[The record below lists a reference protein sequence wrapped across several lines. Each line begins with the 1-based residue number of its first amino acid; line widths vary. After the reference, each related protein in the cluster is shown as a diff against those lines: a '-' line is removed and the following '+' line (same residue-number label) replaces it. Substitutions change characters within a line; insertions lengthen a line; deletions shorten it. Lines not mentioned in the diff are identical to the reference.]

1 MSLRN
6 TAYFFIVSISIVV
19 VLTFGQDL
27 IVPFVF
33 AVLLWF
39 IVRELK
45 GLLDRVRF
53 VRDKFPSWAKTLITS
68 LFILITLG
76 AISRVITMSIQTLA
90 RSYDKY
96 EKNVDGLIDEI
107 NTILNIDLME
117 FLATHVGNFNFG
129 GLLSSIFTS
138 LADILGNT
146 FIILIYF
153 LFVFLEETHFETKL
167 KKVLA
172 VKEQYEKVSDILDR
186 IEFSVAKYLGLKTLV
201 SLITGVL
208 SYFVLLLIG
217 IDSPAFWAFLIF
229 LLNFIPTI
237 GSLIATLFP
246 AIFCL
251 LQFGEFGPGVL
262 VLVLV
267 GAIQVLVGNV
277 LEPKLMGNSMNVSA
291 LVTILALSFWGAL
304 WGVTGMILSIPIT
317 VIMIIVF
324 SQFPATV
331 PIAIMLSE
339 KGELKT

>member
-1 MSLRN
+1 MNLRN

-96 EKNVDGLIDEI
+96 EKNVDGLIDQI

-146 FIILIYF
+146 FIILVYF

-172 VKEQYEKVSDILDR
+172 GKEQYEKVSDILDR

>member
-1 MSLRN
+1 MNLRN
-6 TAYFFIVSISIVV
+6 TAYFFIVAISIVV

-45 GLLDRVRF
+45 ALLNKVKFMREQ
-53 VRDKFPSWAKTLITS
+53 FPSWTKTLITS
-68 LFILITLG
+68 LFILIVLG
-76 AISRVITMSIQTLA
+76 IISRVVTMSIQTLA
-90 RSYDKY
+90 QSYDKY
-96 EKNVDGLIDEI
+96 EKNVDLLIQKA
-107 NTILNIDLME
+107 NNMLNIDLME
-117 FLATHVGNFNFG
+117 FLTTHIGNLNFG
-129 GLLSSIFTS
+129 GILSSIFSS

-153 LFVFLEETHFETKL
+153 LFVFLEESHFETKL
-167 KKVLA
+167 KKV
-172 VKEQYEKVSDILDR
+172 VSGKGQYQKVSGILDR
-186 IEFSVAKYLGLKTLV
+186 IERSVAKYLGLKTFV
-201 SLITGVL
+201 SSITGVL
-208 SYFVLLLIG
+208 SYFVLLFIG

-251 LQFGEFGPGVL
+251 LQFGEFGPGIL
-262 VLVLV
+262 VLILV
-267 GAIQVLVGNV
+267 GAIQVLAGNV

-324 SQFPATV
+324 SQFPETAS
-331 PIAIMLSE
+331 IAIMLSE
-339 KGELKT
+339 KGEIET

>member
-1 MSLRN
+1 MNLRN

-96 EKNVDGLIDEI
+96 EKNVDGLIDQI

-172 VKEQYEKVSDILDR
+172 GKEQYEKVSDILDR

>member
-1 MSLRN
+1 MNLRN

-172 VKEQYEKVSDILDR
+172 GKEQYEKVSDILDR

>member
-45 GLLDRVRF
+45 GLLDRIRF

-76 AISRVITMSIQTLA
+76 ATSRVITMSIQTLA

-107 NTILNIDLME
+107 NNILNIDLME

-172 VKEQYEKVSDILDR
+172 GKEQYEKVSEILDR
-186 IEFSVAKYLGLKTLV
+186 IEYSVATYLGLKTLV

-208 SYFVLLLIG
+208 SYFILLLIG

-251 LQFGEFGPGVL
+251 LQFGEFGQGVL

-324 SQFPATV
+324 SQFPATA

>member
-1 MSLRN
+1 MNLRN

>member
-1 MSLRN
+1 MNLRN

-45 GLLDRVRF
+45 SLLDRIKF
-53 VRDKFPSWAKTLITS
+53 VKDKFPSWAKTLITS

-76 AISRVITMSIQTLA
+76 TISRVITMSIQTLA
-90 RSYDKY
+90 MSYDKY
-96 EKNVDGLIDEI
+96 EKNVDDLIQKI
-107 NTILNIDLME
+107 NNLLNIDLME
-117 FLATHVGNFNFG
+117 FLTTHIGNFNFT
-129 GLLSSIFTS
+129 GLLSSIVTS

-153 LFVFLEETHFETKL
+153 LFVFLEEAHFEKKL
-167 KKVLA
+167 KKV
-172 VKEQYEKVSDILDR
+172 VPGKGQYQKVSGILER
-186 IEFSVAKYLGLKTLV
+186 IERSVAKYLGLKTLV

-208 SYFVLLLIG
+208 SYFVLMIIG

-251 LQFGEFGPGVL
+251 LQFGEFGPGFL
-262 VLVLV
+262 VLILV

-324 SQFPATV
+324 SQFPATA

-339 KGELKT
+339 KGELET